1 MYRKKEVHVS
11 DGIDMSFLVIG
22 QGEVMHIDKKYFQT
36 DTVYKNIG
44 NNSQEGQIGCGL
56 IHTVLEKDAKQKV
69 NLSHYGAFLVLHGE
83 GLYVDERGKEYPLS
97 PGCFVQRIPGVSHTT
112 IVHPQQDWLEFFVVF
127 GAETYET
134 MKKIGI
140 MDSRPVL
147 NPELDDV
154 LLGKCLYLL
163 NKMKQSQD
171 YENMFLYVSVLNFV
185 LFSYFSDSQRRF
197 GSERE
202 KEYQKMELAAKML
215 CESPK
220 KKTTGKIVANNLDIG
235 YESFRKK
242 FKSVYH
248 ISPNA
253 YQLNYRIN
261 YAKTL
266 LSDENITL
274 EEIADLCGFSDGFA
288 FSKAFKKRCGISP
301 EQFRRSI

>member
-1 MYRKKEVHVS
+1 
-11 DGIDMSFLVIG
+11 
-22 QGEVMHIDKKYFQT
+22 MHIDKKYFRT

-44 NNSQEGQIGCGL
+44 TDSQEGQIGCGF
-56 IHTVLEKDAKQKV
+56 IHTVLENDAKQKA
-69 NLSHYGAFLVLHGE
+69 NFAYYGAFLVLHGE
-83 GLYVDERGKEYPLS
+83 GLYVDEEGKEYPLS

-134 MKKIGI
+134 MKQIGI
-140 MDSRPVL
+140 MDARPVL
-147 NPELDDV
+147 APGLDDV
-154 LLGKCLYLL
+154 LLGKCAYLL
-163 NKMKQSQD
+163 NKMKQSQE
-171 YENMFLYVSVLNFV
+171 YENPFLYVSVLKFV
-185 LFSYFSDSQRRF
+185 LFNYFIDSQRSF

-202 KEYQKMELAAKML
+202 KEYQKMELAGKML
-215 CESPK
+215 CENPERK
-220 KKTTGKIVANNLDIG
+220 ITGQMVANSLDMG

-242 FKSVYH
+242 FKSLYH

-266 LSDENITL
+266 LSDERKTL
-274 EEIADLCGFSDGFA
+274 EEIAVLCGFSDGFA